1 MDELVEAGYGVYD
14 RIGVRNGGQTLWTSI
29 QLDTEEYKI
38 GGFDAVNQYVYM
50 ANHNHGNGAVNFT
63 PANVRFGCT
72 NQYSFAAS
80 QMRAAGINVRDL
92 SCRHSAKL
100 EDRIKQAIKA
110 IGIVDT
116 LNQNFFEQAEQLYEV
131 ELDLAQRETIYAD
144 TLKLARDE
152 KLVSGNNK
160 LGLKTR
166 GMNTMNAIFELE
178 KSPLNASIADT
189 AWGTLNTITEF
200 FDHRHILNS
209 SGDVVASKVDSV
221 MFGTAANQKSKAM
234 ETILKVAG
242 IKV

>member
-1 MDELVEAGYGVYD
+1 M
-14 RIGVRNGGQTLWTSI
+14 
-29 QLDTEEYKI
+29 
-38 GGFDAVNQYVYM
+38 
-50 ANHNHGNGAVNFT
+50 
-63 PANVRFGCT
+63 
-72 NQYSFAAS
+72 
-80 QMRAAGINVRDL
+80 
-92 SCRHSAKL
+92 
-100 EDRIKQAIKA
+100 
-110 IGIVDT
+110 
-116 LNQNFFEQAEQLYEV
+116 NQNFFEQAEQLYEV

-144 TLKLARDE
+144 TLKLARDK

-189 AWGTLNTITEF
+189 AWGTMNTITEF

-209 SGDVVASKVDSV
+209 SGDVVSSKVDSV